1 MPDTEKNNDD
11 PEALL
16 AAAYI
21 DLFLRNLT
29 LWSQEKDVV
38 NAGAF
43 LPKQP
48 EDPA

>member
-1 MPDTEKNNDD
+1 MPENDKTKD
-11 PEALL
+11 DAEAIL

-21 DLFLRNLT
+21 DLFLQNLT

-48 EDPA
+48 EDPK